1 MTSGFYH
8 EDHRIELNKDGFSV
22 VKGFKGFA
30 GLTGIEKLREH
41 AGYDLCDVTVDYS
54 LGSGL
59 PNSFPGYSGGG
70 LWNVTDLCVG
80 RTRAGCRFSAN
91 GRSAN
96 AVRGKVVCSHWSR
109 R

>member
-1 MTSGFYH
+1 MVTSGFYH

-59 PNSFPGYSGGG
+59 PNSFAEIP
-70 LWNVTDLCVG
+70 VG
-80 RTRAGCRFSAN
+80 P
-91 GRSAN
+91 
-96 AVRGKVVCSHWSR
+96 
-109 R
+109 